1 MKKKLLLVLCS
12 AVMTMSLVA
21 CGGDKP
27 EDKGAAQKPAIT
39 DGTYEAETKADDEG
53 KGARVAL
60 TVKEGKITEAKY
72 NEFTKDGDKRNDE
85 KYNKM
90 MEEKVKTS
98 PEKFEPEFEKQVVEK
113 QNAEIDVVTGAT
125 NSTAQAKQ
133 LFEAALANAKE
144 GKTDKAVVEI
154 KK

>member
-27 EDKGAAQKPAIT
+27 EDKPEAQKPTIT
-39 DGTYEAETKADDEG
+39 DGTYEAETKADEEG
-53 KGARVAL
+53 KGAKVVL
-60 TVKEGKITEAKY
+60 TVKDGKITEAKY
-72 NEFTKDGDKRNDE
+72 NEFTKDGEKRTDE

-90 MEEKVKTS
+90 MEDKVKTS
-98 PEKFEPEFEKQVVEK
+98 PAKFEPEIEKQVVEK
-113 QNAEIDVVTGAT
+113 QSAEIDGVTGAT
-125 NSTAQAKQ
+125 SSTAQAKQ
-133 LFEAALANAKE
+133 LFEAALGNAKE